1 MMNCACV
8 ESCLDAFVDR
18 EFDGLAVSE
27 IEGHLAACVEC
38 SERVKVARWLKASL
52 KSEAQVKAPAE
63 LRLRVQAALADE
75 AEGSGLRQVDGSW
88 RSTAAAAAMA
98 LIVFGVGGALEMK
111 GRSAQAG
118 MVSSLFEDVVR
129 AHSRSYPAEVAQ
141 GDQVPAYF
149 QDRVGFPV
157 RPVKFEDPALQF
169 VGARHAEV
177 GGRKAVTLRYEA
189 PSGRKITVVAFR
201 LPPQAEPLGE
211 QAQAAG
217 RTLRY
222 VRVAGHLVP
231 LVEHDGVV
239 YAVVGDSN
247 SEDPLRVAAH
257 ASLR

>member
-1 MMNCACV
+1 MNCACV
-8 ESCLDAFVDR
+8 ERCLDSFVDQ
-18 EFDGLAVSE
+18 EHEGLAVAE
-27 IEGHLAACVEC
+27 IESHLAVCAACG
-38 SERVKVARWLKASL
+38 ERVKIARWLKASL
-52 KSEAQVKAPAE
+52 KSEAKVSAPPE
-63 LRLRVQAALADE
+63 LRMRVQAALAE
-75 AEGSGLRQVDGSW
+75 EGVGGGFRQLDSSW
-88 RSTAAAAAMA
+88 RATAAAAAMA
-98 LIVFGVGGALEMK
+98 LFVFGVGGALELK
-111 GRSAQAG
+111 GRTAQAG

-129 AHSRSYPAEVAQ
+129 AHSRTYPAEVAQ

-149 QDRVGFPV
+149 QERVGFPV
-157 RPVKFEDPALQF
+157 RPVKFADPALHF

-189 PSGRKITVVAFR
+189 PSGRHVTVVAFR
-201 LPPQAEPLGE
+201 LPPQAEPVGE

-239 YAVVGDSN
+239 YAVVGDLN
-247 SEDPLRVAAH
+247 SEEPLRMAAH

>member
-1 MMNCACV
+1 MNCACV

-18 EFDGLAVSE
+18 EFEGLAVAE
-27 IEGHLAACVEC
+27 IETHLDACREC

-52 KSEAQVKAPAE
+52 KSEAKVKAPAE
-63 LRLRVQAALADE
+63 LRMRVQGAIREE
-75 AEGSGLRQVDGSW
+75 AQSTGFRQLDGSW
-88 RSTAAAAAMA
+88 RQTAAAAAMA
-98 LIVFGVGGALEMK
+98 LCVFGVGGALEMK
-111 GRSAQAG
+111 GRTVQAG

-157 RPVKFEDPALQF
+157 RPVQFADPSLHF

-189 PSGRKITVVAFR
+189 PSGRRVTVVAFR
-201 LPPQAEPLGE
+201 LPPQAEPVGE

-231 LVEHDGVV
+231 LVEHEGVV

-247 SEDPLRVAAH
+247 SEDPLRMAAR

>member
-1 MMNCACV
+1 MNCACV
-8 ESCLDAFVDR
+8 ERCLDAFVDR
-18 EFDGLAVSE
+18 EFDGLAVDE
-27 IEGHLAACVEC
+27 IESHLAACGDC

-52 KSEAQVKAPAE
+52 KSEARVGAPPE
-63 LRLRVQAALADE
+63 LRMRVRAALAE
-75 AEGSGLRQVDGSW
+75 ESQSGGFRQIDGSW
-88 RSTAAAAAMA
+88 RTTAAAAAMA
-98 LIVFGVGGALEMK
+98 LFVFGVGGAVEMK
-111 GRSAQAG
+111 GRTAQAG
-118 MVSSLFEDVVR
+118 MVTSLFEDVVR
-129 AHSRSYPAEVAQ
+129 AHSKTYPAEVAQ
-141 GDQVPAYF
+141 GDLVPAYF
-149 QDRVGFPV
+149 QERVGFPV
-157 RPVKFEDPALQF
+157 RPVKFADPALHF

-189 PSGRKITVVAFR
+189 PSGRHVTVVAFR

-239 YAVVGDSN
+239 YAVVGDLN
-247 SEDPLRVAAH
+247 SEEPLRMAAR